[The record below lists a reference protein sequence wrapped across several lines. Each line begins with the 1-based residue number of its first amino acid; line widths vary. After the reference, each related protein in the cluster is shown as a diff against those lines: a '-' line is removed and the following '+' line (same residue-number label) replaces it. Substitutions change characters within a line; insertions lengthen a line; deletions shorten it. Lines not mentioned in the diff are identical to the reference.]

1 MPPLTPDAPAPAR
14 APAAVRGLFL
24 VALVFAVRE
33 AQPLLAPV
41 VIAVVLTFV
50 LAPAVRALRRR
61 GLPEV
66 TGAALVVLALLGS
79 TVPLAASLAGPA
91 AQWWDSAP
99 ATVAQLLAHFD
110 RLRAAVPG
118 LRPPP
123 PAVPRAAPPGVRP
136 GAGAGP
142 APGTGRVTPASPPPP
157 TAEHDPS
164 QAAHREAPDPVKDRL
179 ASEGVVLTGR
189 LLGQSVSLALS
200 ATATVILLYFL
211 LASEHWML
219 SRMVEAVPR
228 RRTRALLLGGVRAA
242 QREIGRYLVALGLI
256 NLAAGIATGLALW
269 GIGLPNP
276 TLWGAVTA
284 VLCFIPY
291 IGPMLIMALLLLA
304 GVTTFSQGLVMLA
317 PLGAFLAIH
326 ALETNILSPWIVG
339 RRLAL
344 SPVSVFL
351 SVMFW
356 GWLWGITGALIAVPL
371 LIALRSACVRSRR
384 LRLLGR
390 FLEGDRRELPTLHA
404 LLRGRPRGPGAARS
418 AQPGP
423 PAQKR

>member
-1 MPPLTPDAPAPAR
+1 MLPLTPGLPAAAAR

-24 VALVFAVRE
+24 VALVFTVRE

-61 GLPEV
+61 GVPEV
-66 TGAALVVLALLGS
+66 MGAAVVVLALLGS
-79 TVPLAASLAGPA
+79 TVPMVASLAGPA

-99 ATVAQLLAHFD
+99 ATVAQLLEQFD

-123 PAVPRAAPPGVRP
+123 QPLQPAQLPAPAPTRPGRGAPSSEGLAAP
-136 GAGAGP
+136 AA
-142 APGTGRVTPASPPPP
+142 ATP
-157 TAEHDPS
+157 DP
-164 QAAHREAPDPVKDRL
+164 APDPMKERL
-179 ASEGVVLTGR
+179 ASEGMALTGK
-189 LLGQSVSLALS
+189 LLGQSVALARS
-200 ATATVILLYFL
+200 AAATVILLYFL

-219 SRMVEAVPR
+219 SRVVEAVPR

-242 QREIGRYLVALGLI
+242 QREIGHYLVTMGLI
-256 NLAAGIATGLALW
+256 NVAAGVVTGLALW
-269 GIGLPNP
+269 VIGLPNP

-291 IGPMLIMALLLLA
+291 IGPMLIMGLLLLA
-304 GVTTFSQGLVMLA
+304 GVTTFSSGLMMLA
-317 PLGAFLAIH
+317 PPAVFIAIH
-326 ALETNILSPWIVG
+326 ALESNLLSPWIVG

-344 SPVSVFL
+344 SPISVFL

-356 GWLWGITGALIAVPL
+356 GWLWGIAGALIAVPL
-371 LIALRSACVRSRR
+371 LIALRSACLRSRR
-384 LRLLGR
+384 LRLLKR
-390 FLEGDRRELPTLHA
+390 FLEGDKRELPTLRA
-404 LLRGRPRGPGAARS
+404 LLRGRPRAP
-418 AQPGP
+418 P

>member
-1 MPPLTPDAPAPAR
+1 MLPLTPGVPAAAAR

-24 VALVFAVRE
+24 VALVFTVRE

-61 GLPEV
+61 GVPEV
-66 TGAALVVLALLGS
+66 MGAAVVVLALLGS
-79 TVPLAASLAGPA
+79 TVPMAASLAGPA
-91 AQWWDSAP
+91 AQWWASAP
-99 ATVAQLLAHFD
+99 ATVAQLLEQFD

-123 PAVPRAAPPGVRP
+123 RPLQPAQPPAPAPTRPGRGAPSSEGLAAP
-136 GAGAGP
+136 AA
-142 APGTGRVTPASPPPP
+142 ATP
-157 TAEHDPS
+157 DP
-164 QAAHREAPDPVKDRL
+164 APDPMKERL
-179 ASEGVVLTGR
+179 ASEGMALTGK
-189 LLGQSVSLALS
+189 LLGQSVALALS
-200 ATATVILLYFL
+200 AAATVILLYFL

-219 SRMVEAVPR
+219 SRVVEAVPR

-242 QREIGRYLVALGLI
+242 QREIGHYLVTMGLI
-256 NLAAGIATGLALW
+256 NVAAGVVTGLALW
-269 GIGLPNP
+269 VIGLPNP

-291 IGPMLIMALLLLA
+291 IGPMLIMGLLLLA
-304 GVTTFSQGLVMLA
+304 GVTTFSSGLMMLA
-317 PLGAFLAIH
+317 PPAVFIAIH
-326 ALETNILSPWIVG
+326 ALESNLLSPWIVG

-344 SPVSVFL
+344 SPISVFL

-356 GWLWGITGALIAVPL
+356 GWLWGIAGALIAVPL
-371 LIALRSACVRSRR
+371 LIALRSACLRSRR
-384 LRLLGR
+384 LRLLKR
-390 FLEGDRRELPTLHA
+390 FLEGDKRELPTLRA
-404 LLRGRPRGPGAARS
+404 LLRGRPRAP
-418 AQPGP
+418 P

>member
-1 MPPLTPDAPAPAR
+1 MPPLMPAAPTVSR
-14 APAAVRGLFL
+14 APAALRGLFL
-24 VALVFAVRE
+24 LALVFALRE

-66 TGAALVVLALLGS
+66 LGAAVVVLALLGS

-99 ATVAQLLAHFD
+99 ATVAQLLAHFE

-123 PAVPRAAPPGVRP
+123 RPPGPPALAPSRQAP
-136 GAGAGP
+136 ATARAGRHAPVPEPP
-142 APGTGRVTPASPPPP
+142 AEPAAEPESP
-157 TAEHDPS
+157 AEP
-164 QAAHREAPDPVKDRL
+164 PDPVRERL
-179 ASEGVVLTGR
+179 ASEGVALTGK

-200 ATATVILLYFL
+200 AAATVILLYFL

-219 SRMVEAVPR
+219 SRVVEAVPR

-242 QREIGRYLVALGLI
+242 QRQIGRYVVALGLI
-256 NLAAGIATGLALW
+256 NVAAGVATGLALW
-269 GIGLPNP
+269 AIGLPNP

-291 IGPMLIMALLLLA
+291 IGPMIIMGLLLLA
-304 GVTTFSQGLVMLA
+304 GVTTFGSGPVTLA
-317 PLGAFLAIH
+317 PMGAFIAIH
-326 ALETNILSPWIVG
+326 ALESNVLSPWIVG

-356 GWLWGITGALIAVPL
+356 GWLWGIAGALIAVPL
-371 LIALRSACVRSRR
+371 LIALRNACVRSRR
-384 LRLLGR
+384 LRLLSR
-390 FLEGDRRELPTLHA
+390 FLEGDQRELPTLRA
-404 LLRGRPRGPGAARS
+404 LLRGRPRALPSG
-418 AQPGP
+418 Q